1 MFQIS
6 KGKED
11 FGMMTKRFNE
21 FNDVFKFYT
30 RDGFSCDCSDIKEI
44 KRFLQ
49 DYAYIIQDA
58 SFYECKEDQGK
69 FIIKQHTNSFKA
81 L

>member
-1 MFQIS
+1 MFEIS

-11 FGMMTKRFNE
+11 VVN

-30 RDGFSCDCSDIKEI
+30 REGFSCDCSDIKEI

-49 DYAYIIQDA
+49 DYAYIIPDA
-58 SFYECKEDQGK
+58 SFYECKEDHGK
-69 FIIKQHTNSFKA
+69 FIIILRANLLKV

>member
-1 MFQIS
+1 MFEIRN
-6 KGKED
+6 GKED
-11 FGMMTKRFNE
+11 ISMVTKRFSE

-44 KRFLQ
+44 KRFLI

-58 SFYECKEDQGK
+58 SIYECKADHGK
-69 FIIKQHTNSFKA
+69 FIVKLHTDPFKA